1 MKLAVAGSGLLA
13 AGLAMAFAAPAWA
26 QQKDYP
32 NRPIR
37 YIVPYSPGG
46 STTWTSRLVG
56 QRLTEAW
63 GEQVII
69 DNRPGASTIIGTEMA
84 VKSKPDGYTLVYIGS
99 ALCANQTL
107 MKTPYD
113 AIRDIA
119 PIATV
124 SSYENLF
131 VVHPSLPVKSV
142 KEFVAL
148 AKKRPGELN
157 YATSSHGGSTH
168 LAASLFN
175 LVAKIKT
182 TQIPYKGGG
191 PAVIDLLGG
200 QVQFFFSVP
209 VNVVTHVKGKRLR
222 ALAITGDQRIGTLPD
237 VPSFAEAGM
246 PEVSLATWQGLGA
259 PAGTPKEIIDRIAAE
274 VSKLVAAPDTKDKLA
289 AQGFEPYFNGPE
301 KTAALVKQD
310 IERFAKIIK
319 EAGIKTEH

>member
-1 MKLAVAGSGLLA
+1 MKRSLALPGLLA
-13 AGLAMAFAAPAWA
+13 ASLLAAGSGSVVAAD
-26 QQKDYP
+26 DYP

-56 QRLTEAW
+56 HHLTEAW

-69 DNRPGASTIIGTEMA
+69 DNRPGASTIIGTDLA

-99 ALCANQTL
+99 ALCANATL

-113 AIRDIA
+113 AVKDIA

-142 KEFVAL
+142 KEFIAL

-168 LAASLFN
+168 LAAALFN

-191 PAVIDLLGG
+191 PAVIDLMGG

-209 VNVVTHVKGKRLR
+209 VNVVSAVKAGKLR
-222 ALAITGDQRIGTLPD
+222 ALAVTGSKRIDTLPD
-237 VPSFAEAGM
+237 VPSFAEIGM
-246 PEVSLATWQGLGA
+246 PEVSLATWQGVGA
-259 PAGTPKEIIDRIAAE
+259 PAGTPKEIIDRISAE
-274 VSKLVAAPDTKDKLA
+274 VAKMVAMPKTKELLA
-289 AQGFEPYFNGPE
+289 TQGFEPYYNDPGQ
-301 KTAALVKQD
+301 TAALIKRD
-310 IERFAKIIK
+310 IARFGDIIR
-319 EAGIKTEH
+319 EGGIKRLN

>member
-13 AGLAMAFAAPAWA
+13 AGLLAAYSAPAPA
-26 QQKDYP
+26 QKDYP

-56 QRLTEAW
+56 QRLTEVW

-69 DNRPGASTIIGTEMA
+69 DNRPGASTMIGTDLA
-84 VKSKPDGYTLVYIGS
+84 AKSKPDGYTLVYIGS
-99 ALCANQTL
+99 ALCANATL

-113 AIRDIA
+113 AIKDFA

-124 SSYENLF
+124 SAYENVL
-131 VVHPSLPVKSV
+131 VVHPSLPVKTV
-142 KEFVAL
+142 KEFIAL

-168 LAASLFN
+168 LAAALFN

-209 VNVVTHVKGKRLR
+209 VNVVTHVKNGRLR
-222 ALAITGDQRIGTLPD
+222 AIGVTGDQRIDTLPD
-237 VPSFAEAGM
+237 VPSMAEVGL

-274 VSKLVAAPDTKDKLA
+274 VGKMVAMPEIKTKLA
-289 AQGFEPYFNGPE
+289 TQGFEPFFNGPD
-301 KTAALVKQD
+301 KTAALVKRD
-310 IERFAKIIK
+310 IDRFAKIIK
-319 EAGIKTEH
+319 EAGIKHLN